1 MRGYMRKVKAA
12 QPAGVVFAASQAK
25 SGPHVVGLQFE
36 TWSAVSGLKEIPPEG
51 GCIS

>member
-12 QPAGVVFAASQAK
+12 LPTVFAASQAK